1 MDLVIR
7 ILCIAALVVVL
18 CGGMLFIGSL
28 AVLVT
33 ILLGVLMYYFVFP
46 KLDVEYEYTLLNHDL
61 EIDAIYSKSK
71 RKKLMTLDIQQA
83 EIIAPKN
90 SHRLDSV
97 HADKT
102 KDFSAG
108 TGEGTYAI
116 VIPRSGIAFTVS
128 GTIAAVG
135 PILVP
140 IINFVTGIIA
150 TRSTTNGVLLTMFI
164 ITLIMLYTTAFGYRP
179 PFLVNIRTTA
189 RINAITVAIISD
201 IPTMYSVSAN
211 DVSSFSFDIPKKFSS
226 AIFFPSF

>member
-1 MDLVIR
+1 MHCR
-7 ILCIAALVVVL
+7 SRSRALRRYA
-18 CGGMLFIGSL
+18 FIGSL
-28 AVLVT
+28 AALVT
-33 ILLGVLMYYFVFP
+33 ILLGVLIYYFVFP

-116 VIPRSGIAFTVS
+116 VIPAEQTMSC
-128 GTIAAVG
+128 
-135 PILVP
+135 ILIDP
-140 IINFVTGIIA
+140 DEKMLDHMQQWMGMK
-150 TRSTTNGVLLTMFI
+150 MF
-164 ITLIMLYTTAFGYRP
+164 R
-179 PFLVNIRTTA
+179 
-189 RINAITVAIISD
+189 D
-201 IPTMYSVSAN
+201 
-211 DVSSFSFDIPKKFSS
+211 
-226 AIFFPSF
+226 

>member
-1 MDLVIR
+1 MNDALYEQLVTRKSRPMDLVIR

-33 ILLGVLMYYFVFP
+33 ILLGVLIYYFVFP

-90 SHRLDSV
+90 SHRLDS
-97 HADKT
+97 
-102 KDFSAG
+102 AG

-116 VIPRSGIAFTVS
+116 VIPAEQTMSC
-128 GTIAAVG
+128 
-135 PILVP
+135 ILIDP
-140 IINFVTGIIA
+140 DEKMLDHMQQWMGMK
-150 TRSTTNGVLLTMFI
+150 MF
-164 ITLIMLYTTAFGYRP
+164 R
-179 PFLVNIRTTA
+179 
-189 RINAITVAIISD
+189 D
-201 IPTMYSVSAN
+201 
-211 DVSSFSFDIPKKFSS
+211 
-226 AIFFPSF
+226 

>member
-1 MDLVIR
+1 MNDALYEQLVTRKSRPMDLVIR

-33 ILLGVLMYYFVFP
+33 ILLGVLIYYFVFP

-116 VIPRSGIAFTVS
+116 VILSLIH
-128 GTIAAVG
+128 
-135 PILVP
+135 ILISFP
-140 IINFVTGIIA
+140 Y
-150 TRSTTNGVLLTMFI
+150 TM
-164 ITLIMLYTTAFGYRP
+164 
-179 PFLVNIRTTA
+179 
-189 RINAITVAIISD
+189 
-201 IPTMYSVSAN
+201 
-211 DVSSFSFDIPKKFSS
+211 
-226 AIFFPSF
+226 

>member
-1 MDLVIR
+1 MNDALYEQLVTRKSRPMDLVIR

-33 ILLGVLMYYFVFP
+33 ILLGVLIYYFVFP

-116 VIPRSGIAFTVS
+116 VIPAEQTVRETDYSPKKRRISCSTVS
-128 GTIAAVG
+128 IPEIWKFSIKSFVTLGLKNAGSVG
-135 PILVP
+135 P
-140 IINFVTGIIA
+140 
-150 TRSTTNGVLLTMFI
+150 R
-164 ITLIMLYTTAFGYRP
+164 
-179 PFLVNIRTTA
+179 
-189 RINAITVAIISD
+189 
-201 IPTMYSVSAN
+201 
-211 DVSSFSFDIPKKFSS
+211 
-226 AIFFPSF
+226 

>member
-1 MDLVIR
+1 MNDALYEQLVTRKSRPMDLVIR

-28 AVLVT
+28 AALVT
-33 ILLGVLMYYFVFP
+33 ILLGVLIYYFVFP

-116 VIPRSGIAFTVS
+116 VIPAEQTMSC
-128 GTIAAVG
+128 
-135 PILVP
+135 ILIDP
-140 IINFVTGIIA
+140 DEKMLDLMQQWMGMK
-150 TRSTTNGVLLTMFI
+150 MF
-164 ITLIMLYTTAFGYRP
+164 R
-179 PFLVNIRTTA
+179 
-189 RINAITVAIISD
+189 D
-201 IPTMYSVSAN
+201 
-211 DVSSFSFDIPKKFSS
+211 
-226 AIFFPSF
+226 

>member
-1 MDLVIR
+1 MNDALYEQLVTRKSRPMDLVIR

-33 ILLGVLMYYFVFP
+33 ILLGVLIYYFVFP

-97 HADKT
+97 HA
-102 KDFSAG
+102 G

-116 VIPRSGIAFTVS
+116 VIPAEQTMSC
-128 GTIAAVG
+128 
-135 PILVP
+135 ILIDP
-140 IINFVTGIIA
+140 DEKMLDHMQQWMGMK
-150 TRSTTNGVLLTMFI
+150 MF
-164 ITLIMLYTTAFGYRP
+164 R
-179 PFLVNIRTTA
+179 
-189 RINAITVAIISD
+189 D
-201 IPTMYSVSAN
+201 
-211 DVSSFSFDIPKKFSS
+211 
-226 AIFFPSF
+226 